1 MTSAPVL
8 GTAAVAVEAAA
19 AAAQVLPSSAPLT
32 PVRDAALGRPAA
44 AATTVVASFTGGS
57 SGTVAVVV
65 DDALVTALA
74 QSPIGQL
81 DVADAVRPALE
92 AAVSAV
98 GPAVLDTARTTTAAE
113 LLADD
118 DVELVALTSAPGV
131 VAGWVGL
138 HLRAAVTVP
147 PQRTSL
153 GHHGGLD
160 LLHDVE
166 MAVTVEIGRTRMTVR
181 DLLNLTPGTVVELD
195 RAAGAPADLLVNGR
209 LIARGEVVV
218 VDEDYGI
225 RVTEIV
231 PGAGDGR
238 A

>member
-1 MTSAPVL
+1 MTSAPAL
-8 GTAAVAVEAAA
+8 DTAALALAAA
-19 AAAQVLPSSAPLT
+19 TAAADVLPSTEPLT
-32 PVRDAALGRPAA
+32 PVRDAALGRPAPTDTA
-44 AATTVVASFTGGS
+44 VVASFTGSS
-57 SGTVAVVV
+57 SGTLAVVV
-65 DDALVTALA
+65 DEALVTALET
-74 QSPIGQL
+74 SPIGKL

-92 AAVSAV
+92 AAVGAI
-98 GPAVLDTARTTTAAE
+98 GPAVLDTARATTAGE
-113 LLADD
+113 LLAEG
-118 DVELVALTSAPGV
+118 DVDLVALTSSSGV

-138 HLRAAVTVP
+138 HVRPAVTLP
-147 PQRTSL
+147 GQRTSL